1 MILSAPCLF
10 RGSLA
15 IYLRTVDEVMIREC
29 NVVAG
34 GGREEIVGI
43 GASGS
48 TRKPALTKWRFI
60 KLPMDA
66 GEVVV

>member
-1 MILSAPCLF
+1 
-10 RGSLA
+10 
-15 IYLRTVDEVMIREC
+15 MIREC

-48 TRKPALTKWRFI
+48 TCKPALTKWRFN

-66 GEVVV
+66 GEVLVRPLGPNIFEGMTRALVGFRS

>member
-1 MILSAPCLF
+1 
-10 RGSLA
+10 
-15 IYLRTVDEVMIREC
+15 MIREC

-48 TRKPALTKWRFI
+48 TCKPALTKWRFN

-66 GEVVV
+66 GEALVRPLGPTIFESMTRALVGFRS